1 MFTRSSSV
9 KREKSAAEIDPEAA
23 SVAAAPPTPNARQ
36 TAATT
41 GPSAMTGRRR
51 PVVFLSPR
59 RAASFFIS
67 FFISWASVTTGS
79 ETLDRCAHLT
89 FARGALCALAYI
101 KHRRSKQ
108 HEQQRVARRHWNQSW
123 SEAGKDRKF
132 QSPSGQS
139 NQAKN
144 CGQRAAH
151 CGDHV

>member
-36 TAATT
+36 TAATI

-79 ETLDRCAHLT
+79 ETLDRRSHLA
-89 FARGALCALAYI
+89 FCVRSCLCAGVHKAPPRTTHYQFGQESSRNQVDLG
-101 KHRRSKQ
+101 
-108 HEQQRVARRHWNQSW
+108 RVAK
-123 SEAGKDRKF
+123 EIGFTGAT
-132 QSPSGQS
+132 
-139 NQAKN
+139 
-144 CGQRAAH
+144 
-151 CGDHV
+151 